1 MMPVTTMVLHPVRG
15 PLVGRPALP
24 GDKSVSHRA
33 LLLGALATAPWS
45 LRGLSPA
52 RDVASTAEA
61 LICLGATVRVESEF
75 VRVQGPATGWRD
87 GRTLDCGNSGSTA
100 RMLLGFLA
108 GTGVSARLEGDSS
121 LSLRPMARVLE
132 PLAAW
137 GLEIAEGK
145 GHLPLLVRSRP
156 RPATCT
162 VELPVASAQVKT
174 ALALAVLHAGG
185 RLDLREPHA
194 SRDHTERMLEALG
207 APLERTSGGF
217 TLGGPWRPPGHT
229 IDIPGDPSAAAFWG
243 VAAALVPGSRLVLGP
258 ISLNPGRTGWIRVL
272 RRMGC
277 PVNVGASR
285 GHDPVGSVTVDAPA
299 SLQAVTVEGEDL
311 VQALDEMPV
320 LAVAMA
326 RATGTSFIR
335 GARELRVKESDR
347 LQAIATMLASF
358 GIDTTMSAD
367 DLAIHGRGPGEAFRI
382 GNAPVASHGDHRI
395 AMAAG
400 IASLVA
406 AGPVTLADPEVAGVS
421 DPRFWETRRA
431 IMAS

>member
-1 MMPVTTMVLHPVRG
+1 MMPVTTMVLHPARG
-15 PLVGRPALP
+15 PLTGRPALP

-33 LLLGALATAPWS
+33 LFLGALATAPWY

-61 LICLGATVRVESEF
+61 LARLGAGIRVEGEVVRVH
-75 VRVQGPATGWRD
+75 GPATGWRD

-108 GTGVSARLEGDSS
+108 GTGVSARLEGDPS
-121 LSLRPMARVLE
+121 LSRRPMARVLD

-137 GLEIAEGK
+137 GLEIGEGE

-156 RPATCT
+156 RAAHCT

-207 APLERTSGGF
+207 APLNRVKGGF
-217 TLGGPWRPPGHT
+217 TLEGPWRPPGHV
-229 IDIPGDPSAAAFWG
+229 INIPGDPSAAAFWG
-243 VAAALVPGSRLVLGP
+243 VAAALVPESRLVLGP
-258 ISLNPGRTGWIRVL
+258 ISLNPGRTGWIRIL

-277 PVNVGASR
+277 PVGVGSTH
-285 GHDPVGSVTVDAPA
+285 GHDPAGSVTVEAPA
-299 SLQAVTVEGEDL
+299 SLHAVTVEGEDL

-347 LQAIATMLASF
+347 LQAIATLLASF
-358 GIDTTMSAD
+358 GIATTISGD
-367 DLAIHGRGPGEAFRI
+367 DLAIHGRGPGEAFRF
-382 GNAPVASHGDHRI
+382 GSTQVASHGDHRI

-421 DPRFWETRRA
+421 DPHFWETRRA
-431 IMAS
+431 IMEP